1 MTKLSGRCLC
11 GDVNYFAEGEIM
23 CQANCH
29 CTDCRQSSGSAFAT
43 LVFMK
48 EDEINVTGDLKTFDH
63 VVDSGNML
71 TKHFCPKC
79 GSQIFTGNQARK
91 NVLGIRA
98 GTLNDH
104 TEVRPQFNVYA
115 SSKMDCTH
123 LDPSIP
129 AFDKMPS

>member
-1 MTKLSGRCLC
+1 MTKLSGQCLC
-11 GDVNYFAEGEIM
+11 GDVNYSAEGEIM
-23 CQANCH
+23 FQANCH

-48 EDEINVTGDLKTFDH
+48 EDEIKVTGNLKTFNH
-63 VVDSGNML
+63 IVDSGNML

-79 GSQIFTGNQARK
+79 GSQMFTGNEARE

-98 GTLNDH
+98 GTLDDH
-104 TEVRPQFNVYA
+104 SEVKPQFNVYA
-115 SSKMDCTH
+115 GSKMGCTY